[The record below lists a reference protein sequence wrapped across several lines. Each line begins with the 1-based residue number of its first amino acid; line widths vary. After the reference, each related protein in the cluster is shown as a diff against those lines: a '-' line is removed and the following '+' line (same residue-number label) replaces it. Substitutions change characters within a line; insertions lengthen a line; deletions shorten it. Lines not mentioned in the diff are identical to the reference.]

1 MNWSK
6 HIFFASA
13 TAVGGFV
20 SASILNSVV
29 ATHFIMPTTMVKGPV
44 NNRVIKQYDQGATV
58 RRFAE
63 SILMRNI
70 FDSENK
76 QLNDPE
82 AEVKVEPEEEKPA
95 ESGPCR
101 KSKVP
106 IKLIGTLVFPGSD
119 ASIASIVEK
128 GFKDPDNY
136 QVGEYLFDEGE
147 ILIVEIKRNVIVL
160 DNNGKKECVYSDE
173 KGKEFA
179 EKRIIRNTAAEES
192 SEEFGDLVI
201 MEPNYIDQEL
211 GPGFANIL
219 NKQRLVPNIDKTGKS
234 NGFKI
239 FSIQAGSLFAR
250 AGFKDGDII
259 TGINQHDLQDP
270 AQGFKLFETIKDE
283 KEITINFIRNGNKN
297 QRYIKIK

>member
-1 MNWSK
+1 
-6 HIFFASA
+6 
-13 TAVGGFV
+13 
-20 SASILNSVV
+20 
-29 ATHFIMPTTMVKGPV
+29 MVKGPV